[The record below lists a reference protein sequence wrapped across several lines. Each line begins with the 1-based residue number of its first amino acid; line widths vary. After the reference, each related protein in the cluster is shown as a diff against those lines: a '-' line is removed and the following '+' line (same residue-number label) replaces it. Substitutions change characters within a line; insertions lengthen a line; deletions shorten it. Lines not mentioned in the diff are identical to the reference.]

1 MKSRAL
7 KLYDRIV
14 ETLSFSGELY
24 KLRRELNARI
34 DQPEAIEPD
43 PRSHPLGVARWF
55 KKRRISIAEAYLM
68 VVKDLDSR
76 HAKSRLRALRTMV
89 EASFHSQALDMPL
102 NTARVQMALIKEA
115 VKARDDRRRQLELLQ
130 DFSVSTYG
138 QAQVIRKLLDRLNLV
153 ELPETGG
160 RLRNLPGAGADFHI
174 HDTATSGRKNPTQ
187 ILIDAFIKGMG
198 ELTIAYNGI
207 TAVEMMEEAVEAGR
221 IVGIKVNIGIEVG
234 LDFEGERFHFMA
246 LLPEMRRGEDL
257 RAFFD
262 GNRKL
267 LKPLRLGLEEDQ
279 EGRVEA
285 IRRSLAAFNGSPR
298 EELNE
303 GFPDKAAYRIPKLRM
318 KDLARFVPL
327 TSANRAHLGEFLWQ
341 SYRPVMFNRVLYLK
355 ALRGKALRDRRNG
368 LISDWDAGLIE
379 SRYARTRAEFR
390 TMNPEALRR
399 RFFPDPA
406 DAEHDSAFDDMNR
419 LRRTLSQAGC
429 RLRLILPLEHGS
441 SKAARVLEAGRG
453 LIDEVEIYNIRD
465 SVKRDPDEIQRLCR
479 LVEDLNERSLHD
491 GTAPFVPVCG
501 SDATGRSPDIPGMGF
516 IRSDA
521 LTGKYARRWARRHI
535 KLPGVVSAL
544 ILGEGQGGLAGMPGN
559 TLSASGTSPASSAA
573 VGSQGAGTGG
583 SALAA
588 APADRL
594 AAQAEGLRGGRARGA
609 PRARSAGPAG
619 PAGAG
624 AVDIICM
631 GKISEG
637 IENRLGDEE
646 DGAGASVPP
655 LRALRYVNPAIA
667 NLVLPAIGFTVAN
680 LVVGPGYACLWLGI
694 TAVRVSIADLV
705 AFRGARIRQWNAK
718 SVNWGN
724 VAQALFWTGFSVPI
738 MAFIKSRFDS
748 LWPLAASGLLYN
760 AVKFFFIAFA
770 NGLYI
775 ASHNKLRGF
784 DRKVIRANLFRTI
797 ISWPFATVFAP
808 LGSSLGIPSIV
819 QSKIWSDIVA
829 GFIEGSGKYFKTMR
843 LRKRDVEEMVPRIIE
858 GRKEDRA
865 IAVLDLLYLFR
876 EEPRMRNSL
885 KATLRPSPS
894 PWSLLRPRNAR
905 GKADADRASDAAA
918 RRLDRLAAIFMDD
931 RLDRLLVDYALSRH
945 VKEMAVDLV
954 RLVSETLPEFRDW
967 LAGLTKGR
975 RPSFDAG
982 VPRPSPRSS
991 P

>member
-1 MKSRAL
+1 VKPRAL

-138 QAQVIRKLLDRLNLV
+138 QAQVIRRLLDRLNLI

-160 RLRNLPGAGADFHI
+160 KLRDLPGAGADSHI

-221 IVGIKVNIGIEVG
+221 IVGIKVSIGIEVG

-285 IRRSLAAFNGSPR
+285 IKRSLAAFNGSPR

-303 GFPDKAAYRIPKLRM
+303 GFPDKAAYRVPKLRM

-355 ALRGKALRDRRNG
+355 AMRGKALRDRRNG
-368 LISDWDAGLIE
+368 LISDWDSGLIE
-379 SRYARTRAEFR
+379 SRYARVRAEFR

-399 RFFPDPA
+399 RFFPDPS
-406 DAEHDSAFDDMNR
+406 DAEHDSAFDDITR

-429 RLRLILPLEHGS
+429 RLRFIQPLEHGY

-453 LIDEVEIYNIRD
+453 LVDQVEIYNIRD
-465 SVKRDPDEIQRLCR
+465 SVKRGPDEIQRLCR
-479 LVEDLNERSLHD
+479 LVEELNERSVQD
-491 GTAPFVPVCG
+491 GSAPFVPVCG

-516 IRSDA
+516 VRSDA
-521 LTGKYARRWARRHI
+521 LTGKYSGRWARRHI

-544 ILGEGQGGLAGMPGN
+544 ILGGG
-559 TLSASGTSPASSAA
+559 T
-573 VGSQGAGTGG
+573 GAGTWTATDALPD
-583 SALAA
+583 SAS
-588 APADRL
+588 APAAGPGAGKARSR
-594 AAQAEGLRGGRARGA
+594 GLRRTGGTRAAGT
-609 PRARSAGPAG
+609 ARPGT
-619 PAGAG
+619 
-624 AVDIICM
+624 VDIICM

-646 DGAGASVPP
+646 DGGGSSVPP
-655 LRALRYVNPAIA
+655 LRALRYINPVIA
-667 NLVLPAIGFTVAN
+667 NLVLPAIGFSVAN
-680 LVVGPGYACLWLGI
+680 LVVGPAYACLWLGI

-808 LGSSLGIPSIV
+808 LGSGLGIPSIV

-829 GFIEGSGKYFKTMR
+829 AFIEGSGKYFKTLR

-876 EEPRMRNSL
+876 EEPRTRNSL
-885 KATLRPSPS
+885 KAALRPTPS
-894 PWSLLRPRNAR
+894 PWSLVLPRRAK
-905 GKADADRASDAAA
+905 GKAGAAQATEAAA

-945 VKEMAVDLV
+945 AREMAVDLV

-967 LAGLTKGR
+967 LAAITKGR

-982 VPRPSPRSS
+982 GPRPSPRSS